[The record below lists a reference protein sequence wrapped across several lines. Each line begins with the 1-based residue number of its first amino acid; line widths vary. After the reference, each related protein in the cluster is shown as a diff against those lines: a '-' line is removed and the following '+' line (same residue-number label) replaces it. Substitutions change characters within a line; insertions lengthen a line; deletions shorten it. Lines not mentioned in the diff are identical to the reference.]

1 MKKKVIIFIPTFGG
15 MSPHFKFNR
24 SFETALLKFNAKYNK
39 IYEISYDHCTVGPHL
54 EANRNVCVGR
64 AIEGYGKWKPDMAI
78 FLDGD
83 LILPE
88 NILEGLICRN
98 DYKIVAG
105 MYFAKRG
112 KYPICFRKGKYDSY
126 RDIQLY
132 DSVIDFPQNKDF
144 EVDYPGEGCFRI
156 DVSVLKKL
164 KAPYFQWGF
173 RTPLEINQDRI
184 EFLVKHGV
192 RNAAEGAKFFEQI
205 RKLDYKIVVDP
216 KIQCIHIG
224 ESEIGIKDFKQKWKK

>member
-1 MKKKVIIFIPTFGG
+1 MKKKVIIFVPTFGG
-15 MSPHFKFNR
+15 MTPHFKFNR
-24 SFETALLKFNAKYNK
+24 SFETAVNWFNHKYHVK
-39 IYEISYDHCTVGPHL
+39 YELSIDYCTVGPHL

-64 AIEGYGKWKPDMAI
+64 AIEGYKQWMPDIAV

-83 LILPE
+83 LIVPHD
-88 NILEGLICRN
+88 ILERLICRD
-98 DYKIVAG
+98 DYKIVGG

-112 KYPICFRKGKYDSY
+112 KYPICFRKGKRDNY

-132 DSVIDFPQNKDF
+132 DSVVDFPNMDF

-173 RTPLEINQDRI
+173 RTPLEIGQDKI

-192 RNAAEGAKFFEQI
+192 RNGAEGAKFFEQI
-205 RKLDYKIVVDP
+205 RGLDYKIVVDP
-216 KIQCIHIG
+216 KIQCLHIG
-224 ESEIGIKDFKQKWKK
+224 ESEIGIEDFKAKWTK

>member
-1 MKKKVIIFIPTFGG
+1 MKKNVIIFIPTFGG

-24 SFETALLKFNAKYNK
+24 SFEKAVNSFNQIHHFTHEMRADY
-39 IYEISYDHCTVGPHL
+39 CTVGPHL

-64 AIEGYGKWKPDMAI
+64 AIEGYDGWKPDMAV

-83 LILPE
+83 LVLPE
-88 NILEGLICRN
+88 DILARLIVRE
-98 DYKIVAG
+98 DYKVVAG

-112 KYPICFRKGKYDSY
+112 KYPICFRKGRLDKY
-126 RDIQLY
+126 RNIQLY
-132 DSVIDFPQNKDF
+132 ESVVDYPNTDF

-173 RTPLEINQDRI
+173 RTPLETNQDKI

-192 RNAAEGAKFFEQI
+192 RNAAEGAKFFEQV
-205 RKLDYKIVVDP
+205 RGLGYKIVVDP
-216 KIQCIHIG
+216 NIQCLHIASTEVG
-224 ESEIGIKDFKQKWKK
+224 EKDFKEL